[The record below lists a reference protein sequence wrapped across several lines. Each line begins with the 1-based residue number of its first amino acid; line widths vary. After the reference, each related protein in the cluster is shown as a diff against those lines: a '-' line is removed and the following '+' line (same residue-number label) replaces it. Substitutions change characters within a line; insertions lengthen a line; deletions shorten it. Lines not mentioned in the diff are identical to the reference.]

1 MSFLSEWEREVSSQ
15 KGRDFFLRK
24 EGVMEDML
32 LTVSNYGFPIVVSI
46 YLLIRLENKLDKLT
60 ESILSLSSKL
70 DRKEE

>member
-1 MSFLSEWEREVSSQ
+1 MNEGGRSLLG
-15 KGRDFFLRK
+15 KGRGFFLRK
-24 EGVMEDML
+24 EDVMEDIL